1 MKGIRNL
8 TPWLKP
14 YSFRLSI
21 VVFINVLSI
30 FFSIF
35 SLSLLAPFLV
45 LIFGKTKLITEIP
58 AFGFSASKIIDIV
71 NYYISKTI
79 ISDGKQAALL
89 MVTLLILSMF
99 VLKNAFNYLAQW
111 IMVPIRNGV
120 ISDIRNAI
128 YDRILIL
135 PLSFFGAQK
144 KGDIISRAITDV
156 QEIEVTILRSIQ
168 QLFREPLTVILYLVA
183 LFSINVNLTLFVL
196 LVIPIGG
203 FAVGRISKSLRKQS
217 FEAKSLQGAIQSM
230 VQETVA
236 GIRVVKAFNA
246 IGFASNLFAKY
257 NNKYTQKMIKIYRRV
272 DLSSPISEFFGGIM
286 IMTIL
291 LYGGNLVLNKQTD
304 LSAELFITYL
314 VMFTQIINPAKTIS
328 VAYYNFKKGVSS
340 FDRVDLILQADERII
355 EKPDAVAISSFEDK
369 ILFEHVNFSYD
380 SELVLSDIN
389 LEIPKGKIVALCGH
403 SGAGKSTLVDLLPRF
418 YDITS
423 GKLTIDGVKVDSAKI
438 PDLRSLFGIVSQDT
452 ILFNDTIY
460 NNITFGTLTATEEE
474 VLNAAKIANALEFIE
489 QLPEGMQTNIGDRGV
504 KLSGGQR
511 QRISI
516 ARAVLKNPLI
526 LILDEATSALD
537 SNSEVLVQQALEV
550 IMKNRTSIVI
560 AHRLSTIKKADTIV
574 VLEKGAIVEQGTH
587 EALLAQK
594 GYYHR
599 LISMQSFAE

>member
-246 IGFASNLFAKY
+246 VDFASNLFAKY

-423 GKLTIDGVKVDSAKI
+423 GKLTIDGVNVDSAKI
-438 PDLRSLFGIVSQDT
+438 ADLRSLFGIVSQDT

>member
-1 MKGIRNL
+1 
-8 TPWLKP
+8 
-14 YSFRLSI
+14 
-21 VVFINVLSI
+21 
-30 FFSIF
+30 
-35 SLSLLAPFLV
+35 
-45 LIFGKTKLITEIP
+45 
-58 AFGFSASKIIDIV
+58 
-71 NYYISKTI
+71 
-79 ISDGKQAALL
+79 
-89 MVTLLILSMF
+89 
-99 VLKNAFNYLAQW
+99 
-111 IMVPIRNGV
+111 
-120 ISDIRNAI
+120 
-128 YDRILIL
+128 
-135 PLSFFGAQK
+135 
-144 KGDIISRAITDV
+144 
-156 QEIEVTILRSIQ
+156 
-168 QLFREPLTVILYLVA
+168 
-183 LFSINVNLTLFVL
+183 
-196 LVIPIGG
+196 
-203 FAVGRISKSLRKQS
+203 
-217 FEAKSLQGAIQSM
+217 
-230 VQETVA
+230 
-236 GIRVVKAFNA
+236 
-246 IGFASNLFAKY
+246 
-257 NNKYTQKMIKIYRRV
+257 
-272 DLSSPISEFFGGIM
+272 
-286 IMTIL
+286 
-291 LYGGNLVLNKQTD
+291 
-304 LSAELFITYL
+304 
-314 VMFTQIINPAKTIS
+314 
-328 VAYYNFKKGVSS
+328 
-340 FDRVDLILQADERII
+340 LILQADERII